1 MTLPGSLSNQKFWGK
16 FEAKSLWFINIPDIK
31 GFTENDPDICL
42 FIVKIFFLFLKN
54 DIATNNFLS
63 QVRGY
68 LHGIELYFF
77 LTPFEN
83 TVTLPVLLR
92 PDLFL
97 KKNLKNLFGFTNF
110 NRKDDFLNRCVGVV
124 GLCTLVKI

>member
-1 MTLPGSLSNQKFWGK
+1 
-16 FEAKSLWFINIPDIK
+16 
-31 GFTENDPDICL
+31 
-42 FIVKIFFLFLKN
+42 
-54 DIATNNFLS
+54 
-63 QVRGY
+63 
-68 LHGIELYFF
+68 LYFF

-92 PDLFL
+92 RDLFL